1 MTPERL
7 RGITAMLM
15 AVAVFAAMDAIL
27 KVFAGH
33 YPTMQVGA
41 MRGAASLPFILLPV
55 LATGRWRDLRPVRWW
70 LHLFRG
76 LLSVVILGGFV
87 HAVRALS
94 LADAYSI
101 FFVAP
106 LLVTAL
112 SVPILGEHVDW
123 RRWLAIGFGL
133 CGVLVMLRPSA
144 GLFATL
150 AALGALASASAY
162 AASAVTVR
170 LMHSSETT
178 VGLVFSQMLLLAILA
193 GLFALPAWVSLQP
206 QHWPWLAALGAT
218 GALGQH
224 FITQAFRY
232 APASV
237 VAPFEYT
244 ALLWG
249 VAIDW
254 LFWAVLPSA
263 RMFLGATLVVASGI
277 YLIWRERQLHVE
289 LAAVTESPRN
299 PAP

>member
-1 MTPERL
+1 
-7 RGITAMLM
+7 
-15 AVAVFAAMDAIL
+15 V
-27 KVFAGH
+27 
-33 YPTMQVGA
+33 
-41 MRGAASLPFILLPV
+41 
-55 LATGRWRDLRPVRWW
+55 
-70 LHLFRG
+70 
-76 LLSVVILGGFV
+76 LSVVMLWGFV
-87 HAVRALS
+87 YAVRALS

-112 SVPILGEHVDW
+112 SVPILGEKVDA
-123 RRWLAIGFGL
+123 RRWVAIAAGLA
-133 CGVLVMLRPSA
+133 GVLVMLRPSA
-144 GLFATL
+144 DRLGTL
-150 AALGALASASAY
+150 AALGALTSAAAY
-162 AASAVTVR
+162 AVSAVTVR
-170 LMHSSETT
+170 LMHRTDTT
-178 VGLVFSQMLLLAILA
+178 ASMVFWLMLLLS
-193 GLFALPAWVSLQP
+193 LFAGALALPGWVELRP
-206 QHWPWLAALGAT
+206 EHWPWLGALGVS

-254 LFWAVLPSA
+254 AFWAVLPSA

-277 YLIWRERQLHVE
+277 YLIWREQQLHVE
-289 LAAVTESPRN
+289 VAAMTDTPRN